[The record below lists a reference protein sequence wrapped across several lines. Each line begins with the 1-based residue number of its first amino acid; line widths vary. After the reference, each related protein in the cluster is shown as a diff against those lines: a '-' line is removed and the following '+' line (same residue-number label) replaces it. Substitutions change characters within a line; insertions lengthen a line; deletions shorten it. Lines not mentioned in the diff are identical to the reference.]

1 MVTENMEKKNIFYMQ
16 EEWTDKV
23 KYPYRKCLKIDCMY
37 HLILVIVFP
46 ALMYGRFHD
55 DGAIAII
62 WTLVTFFSMLLI
74 CMVIQRSVLLEYLD
88 EKHKETVTNIVSF
101 YEVDYFYRH
110 LDQEPVTK
118 LYPSMMMV
126 RRMELK
132 CKSTTKYYCFGIRKR
147 YVIRC
152 VGSYRKERALYSVFF
167 PKEGRYVRRKESHP
181 FKVTY
186 TKYNKSLIRL
196 DMVEGE
202 EYPEGFT
209 AKLEKINSM
218 F

>member
-1 MVTENMEKKNIFYMQ
+1 MVTENMEKRNIIPKQ
-16 EEWTDKV
+16 EDLQRKV
-23 KYPYRKCLKIDCMY
+23 KYPYRKCLKVDTMY
-37 HLILVIVFP
+37 ALLAIIIFPILLLLEDISDSLYRLASLILFLALLVLYIIVH
-46 ALMYGRFHD
+46 L
-55 DGAIAII
+55 
-62 WTLVTFFSMLLI
+62 
-74 CMVIQRSVLLEYLD
+74 SVLWEYLD
-88 EKHKETVTNIVSF
+88 EKCGKVSTDVVLF
-101 YEVDYFYRH
+101 YEIDHFYH
-110 LDQEPVTK
+110 YLDQEPVAQ
-118 LYPSMMMV
+118 LYPSLFMV